1 MSGVVFKRAVSSQ
14 NGMNGNGTTSKIMKR
29 QVFVNGYI
37 FMEGGMSKNTIF
49 GRYYCMRRLFPVFI
63 IALTSLLPA
72 CSKHSGTTITVVKPK
87 YHHRWYDRKKD
98 WHKTSRVKRVR
109 VKN

>member
-1 MSGVVFKRAVSSQ
+1 
-14 NGMNGNGTTSKIMKR
+14 MKR
-29 QVFVNGYI
+29 EVFVNGFTAI
-37 FMEGGMSKNTIF
+37 EAGTSKSTIF
-49 GRYYCMRRLFPVFI
+49 GRYYRMRRLFPVII
-63 IALTSLLPA
+63 IALTLFLPA

-98 WHKTSRVKRVR
+98 WHKTSRIRKVR